1 MQDEKDEKVYEA
13 EVVNESGETLPKTSP
28 DGNGASN
35 TQKVLSVLFMLFAI
49 AYLISPV
56 DLMIDVVP
64 IEDIGLLLAAGLNLF
79 QQFAKNQNS
88 NLVKIIKYL
97 KWILVVGVVFV
108 GLLFGGLIV
117 AIIALAKSLA

>member
-1 MQDEKDEKVYEA
+1 MQCKKDEKVYEA
-13 EVVNESGETLPKTSP
+13 EVVNESEETLPEISP

-35 TQKVLSVLFMLFAI
+35 TKKVLSVLFMLFAI

-79 QQFAKNQNS
+79 QQFAKNQDS
-88 NLVKIIKYL
+88 NFIKVIKFL
-97 KWILVVGVVFV
+97 KWILVIGVILV
-108 GLLFGGLIV
+108 GLLFGGLII
-117 AIIALAKSLA
+117 AIIALAKSLS